1 MRKKFKFFVLILL
14 KSIIFNLLASGL
26 MVSRPKNSF
35 ISSALKENFS
45 SFNFQKP
52 YFFSLQE
59 APIDLDR
66 PFLLIFFNISCQ
78 VCWDALFVWKE
89 FVESRQIPVQ
99 LVGVTRDPEEAVSH
113 FLRKYA
119 LTIPVIIDRQS
130 QLFRLYR
137 VRLEPFLLL
146 GRGQEIIYKDNLME
160 PVTRRREKLEQCL
173 LALR

>member
-1 MRKKFKFFVLILL
+1 MRKKFKFFVFYFLGLM
-14 KSIIFNLLASGL
+14 IFNLLASAL
-26 MVSRPKNSF
+26 MFNGPKEGF
-35 ISSALKENFS
+35 ALMALKENFS
-45 SFNFQKP
+45 GLDLQKN
-52 YFFSLQE
+52 YFFSLRE
-59 APIDLDR
+59 APIDLER
-66 PFLLIFFNISCQ
+66 PFLLIFFNVSCP
-78 VCWDALFVWKE
+78 VCWDELFVWRD
-89 FVESRQIPVQ
+89 FVETRQIPVQ
-99 LVGVTRDPEEAVSH
+99 LVGVTRDREEAVSH

-119 LTIPVIIDRQS
+119 LKIPVVIDRQS